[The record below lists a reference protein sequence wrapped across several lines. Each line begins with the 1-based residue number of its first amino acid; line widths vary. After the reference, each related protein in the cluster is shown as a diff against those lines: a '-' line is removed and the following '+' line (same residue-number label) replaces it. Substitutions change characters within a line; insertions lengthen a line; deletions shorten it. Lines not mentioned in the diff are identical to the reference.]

1 MLNVSE
7 DHPPLSGR
15 RRQAALNDDLILDAA
30 REVFVADPAA
40 PIAAV
45 AKRAG
50 VGISALY
57 RRYPSKEELLRVL
70 CAAGQQI
77 YLREVRRA
85 LDSEGDPWEVYA
97 EYLRRLVAADT
108 HALGNRLAGR
118 FTPTESMFADAQV
131 MRRLSERLFN
141 RVKQAGG
148 FRAGLT
154 FNDVASLME
163 AIANVRVSDAART
176 SVLQQRMLA
185 VLLEGIRAG
194 RAQLC
199 PARRRPGRRWR
210 PAGRRAD

>member
-70 CAAGQQI
+70 CADGQQI

-85 LDSEGDPWEVYA
+85 LDSDGEPWEVYA
-97 EYLRRLVAADT
+97 DYLRRIVAEDT
-108 HALGNRLAGR
+108 HALGNRLAGL
-118 FTPTESMFADAQV
+118 FTPTESMFADATTMQQ
-131 MRRLSERLFN
+131 LGERLFN

-148 FRAGLT
+148 SG
-154 FNDVASLME
+154 
-163 AIANVRVSDAART
+163 
-176 SVLQQRMLA
+176 
-185 VLLEGIRAG
+185 
-194 RAQLC
+194 
-199 PARRRPGRRWR
+199 PGS
-210 PAGRRAD
+210 PS

>member
-1 MLNVSE
+1 VQNVSE

-15 RRQAALNDDLILDAA
+15 RRQAALNDDRILDAA
-30 REVFVADPAA
+30 REVFIADPAA
-40 PIAAV
+40 PIAEV

-70 CAAGQQI
+70 CADGQQI

-97 EYLRRLVAADT
+97 EYLRRLVAEDT

-118 FTPTESMFADAQV
+118 FTPTESMFADATV
-131 MRRLSERLFN
+131 MRRLSEQLFN
-141 RVKQAGG
+141 RVKHAGG

-163 AIANVRVSDAART
+163 AIANVRVADAART

-185 VLLEGIRAG
+185 VLLEGIRPG
-194 RAQLC
+194 G
-199 PARRRPGRRWR
+199 PALPGKAPTWEEMEARWR
-210 PAGRRAD
+210 PED

>member
-1 MLNVSE
+1 MSE

-15 RRQAALNDDLILDAA
+15 RREAALNDDLILDAA

-77 YLREVRRA
+77 YLHEVRRA

-185 VLLEGIRAG
+185 VLLAGIRPGGTPLPGKAPTWEEMEA
-194 RAQLC
+194 RWK
-199 PARRRPGRRWR
+199 PA
-210 PAGRRAD
+210 D

>member
-1 MLNVSE
+1 M
-7 DHPPLSGR
+7 
-15 RRQAALNDDLILDAA
+15 
-30 REVFVADPAA
+30 ADPAA

-70 CAAGQQI
+70 CADGQQI

-97 EYLRRLVAADT
+97 EYLRRLVAEDT

-118 FTPTESMFADAQV
+118 FTPTESMFADAMV

-154 FNDVASLME
+154 FNDVELADGGDRQR
-163 AIANVRVSDAART
+163 AGRPIPHRT

-194 RAQLC
+194 GPKLPGKAPTWEEMEARWK
-199 PARRRPGRRWR
+199 PA
-210 PAGRRAD
+210 D